1 MKSMLITGVSLMTSL
16 AMAQSTTY
24 SIQDLG
30 VPGASPVAPYFMTAN
45 GLIAGAAAVA
55 NNQSH
60 AAVWFMG
67 FKLDLATP
75 GLGGM
80 NSFADSVN
88 KKGQV
93 VGGAETTVANSED
106 FCGFNANGAAK

>member
-1 MKSMLITGVSLMTSL
+1 MTPMAAFSLPFRLYRRQEIILPGGNMKTMLITSVSLMTSL

-75 GLGGM
+75 G
-80 NSFADSVN
+80 
-88 KKGQV
+88 
-93 VGGAETTVANSED
+93 
-106 FCGFNANGAAK
+106 

>member
-1 MKSMLITGVSLMTSL
+1 MTPMAAFSVPFRLYRRQEIILLGGNMKTILITGVSLMASL

-24 SIQDLG
+24 SVQDLG
-30 VPGASPVAPYFMTAN
+30 VPGASPVAPYFMTGN
-45 GLIAGAAAVA
+45 GLIAGAATTAS
-55 NNQSH
+55 NQSH

-67 FKLDLATP
+67 FQLDLSTP

-88 KKGQV
+88 
-93 VGGAETTVANSED
+93 
-106 FCGFNANGAAK
+106 